1 MALVTCP
8 ECGAMVSD
16 KASCCARCGCPMH
29 GAQAGQLEQQHN
41 TPVQTVIVERPKSNG
56 VGVAGFVLSILA
68 LLFSWAPVA
77 GWLIWVVGFI
87 LSCVGM
93 FRQPRGLAVAG
104 FIISII
110 GILLICIFIGAMASL
125 AVLDY

>member
-1 MALVTCP
+1 
-8 ECGAMVSD
+8 
-16 KASCCARCGCPMH
+16 MH
-29 GAQAGQLEQQHN
+29 GAQTGQPEQQHN

>member
-29 GAQAGQLEQQHN
+29 GAQAGQPEQQHN